1 MRECAH
7 VSYVESILS
16 NILIILVSNFIITI
30 ITIKCHAFGKSNK
43 LEGRIAAWKEIV
55 KCLPWNI
62 IDNLYGSIYEYDKKL
77 VTLEENLKDSL
88 VVLSG
93 IWQQLNTKVNVNVAR
108 YVYWLNSIAY
118 YHTVVYVLILTF
130 INTFVTQDSKDT
142 RTLKIDD
149 TELGE
154 VTAEDQLNNND
165 QRARNDRSID
175 SDLNSE
181 SDKKDH
187 SDLWTSMKPSNEDE
201 KPNKRKPIRKTKPD
215 LFVEVSKR
223 MKKYVSENGVYYN
236 LNKLLSDPYFLIACY
251 ENIKS
256 KPGNMTKGIDKYT
269 LDGLNGEWFIKLAKE
284 LHDGTF
290 KFNPAR
296 LKEIP
301 KANGK
306 IRTLSITSPRDKI
319 VQKAI
324 GIILEAAYE
333 PLFSKHSF
341 GFRPKKSTHD
351 ALNELKL
358 RGAGFTWV
366 IQGDIE
372 KCFDKIPHNVIRKEI
387 NKVIGC
393 PNMRSLIDKVI
404 AYPISNNNTI
414 VKTRIGTPQGTICS
428 PILANIVLDLF
439 DKYIED
445 YIKNFN
451 KGKLKKHNPE
461 YVKLQYLRKK
471 AIDNKEYSLAIQYL
485 VKMRKINGY
494 DNMDSS
500 FRRMFYVRYADDFV
514 ILTTSTH
521 TECIEIRENI
531 TNFLLENCGLTLNR
545 DKTLITSMRKHFKF
559 LGALIVN
566 NPTKDYVVY
575 DKGLNTWKK
584 AHIRSLVKA
593 PIKELVEKL
602 LKNGLIK
609 RNRLNRVFPK
619 GRTSLFNHSHYHI
632 LRWYNSTVNGIV
644 NYYSFASNR
653 PKLGYIVWLL
663 RASCALTLANKYKFK
678 TMRKSFKKFGFN
690 LKDPDTDLTF
700 YESTN
705 FKVINDFKTHK
716 MDLNK
721 LDKIMNSD
729 WGSNLQQTSFG
740 KACTVC
746 GSTHNIEMHHL
757 RKVANIRS
765 LFKVEGQTS
774 SKLISAM
781 NRKQI
786 PLCNFHHKELHRG
799 NLNYWEYR
807 KIADYRS

>member
-16 NILIILVSNFIITI
+16 NILIILVSIKTI

-62 IDNLYGSIYEYDKKL
+62 VDNLYGSIYEYDKKL
-77 VTLEENLKDSL
+77 VTLEVNLKYSL

-93 IWQQLNTKVNVNVAR
+93 IWQQLNTKVNVNISR

-118 YHTVVYVLILTF
+118 YHTVVYVFILNY

-142 RTLKIDD
+142 RTLNIDD

-154 VTAEDQLNNND
+154 VTAEDQYNKD
-165 QRARNDRSID
+165 QRTRNDRSIYY
-175 SDLNSE
+175 DLNSE
-181 SDKKDH
+181 SNKKDH
-187 SDLWTSMKPSNEDE
+187 NDLWTSIKPSNEDE
-201 KPNKRKPIRKTKPD
+201 KPSKPIRKTKPD

-223 MKKYVSENGVYYN
+223 MKKYVSENGTYYN
-236 LNKLLSDPYFLIACY
+236 LNQILSDPYFLIACY

-256 KPGNMTKGIDKYT
+256 KPGNMTKGIDNYT
-269 LDGLNGEWFIKLAKE
+269 LDGLNGEWFVKLAKE

-301 KANGK
+301 KTNGK

-333 PLFSKHSF
+333 PLFSKYSF
-341 GFRPKKSTHD
+341 GFRPKRSTHD

-471 AIDNKEYSLAIQYL
+471 AIENKEYPLAIQYL
-485 VKMRKINGY
+485 VKMRKINSY
-494 DNMDSS
+494 NNMDTS

-521 TECIEIRENI
+521 AECIEIRENI
-531 TNFLLENCGLTLNR
+531 TNFLFVNCGLTLNK

-593 PIKELVEKL
+593 PIKELIEKL

-609 RNRLNRVFPK
+609 RNRLNMVLPK

-632 LRWYNSTVNGIV
+632 LRWYNSMVNGIV

-663 RASCALTLANKYKFK
+663 RASCALTLANKYKLK
-678 TMRKSFKKFGFN
+678 TMRKAFKKFGFN

-700 YESTN
+700 YKSTE
-705 FKVINDFKTHK
+705 FKVINDFKT
-716 MDLNK
+716 NK
-721 LDKIMNSD
+721 IYSNMLDIITNSD

-740 KACTVC
+740 KACTLC

-765 LFKVEGQTS
+765 IFKVEGQTT
-774 SKLISAM
+774 SKLISAI

-807 KIADYRS
+807 RIAEYKS